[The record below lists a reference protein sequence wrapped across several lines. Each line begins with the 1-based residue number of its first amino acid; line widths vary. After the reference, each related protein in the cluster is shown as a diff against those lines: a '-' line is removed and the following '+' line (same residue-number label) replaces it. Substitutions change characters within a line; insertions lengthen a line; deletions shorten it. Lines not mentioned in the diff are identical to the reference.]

1 MPAFARLQEHK
12 DQRLATYHAI
22 TPASVD
28 IVVPIFL
35 GMALV
40 VNELVPLIFGDK
52 WLPSIPSMRVLLLIG
67 IAQSIT
73 YILIALL
80 IGTGHP
86 AVRSRLLLAEALT
99 KTACIM
105 VVVNQGITAVS
116 TAIVIAAF
124 IMLPLW
130 LLTAK
135 RILAFSFG
143 PYLKAIAPGVVSAAV
158 MSVAILFTRQ
168 QLDSSLPPELLLAAL
183 VVVGISSYGL
193 TMLVLFRATIINAL
207 NMLRKNR

>member
-1 MPAFARLQEHK
+1 
-12 DQRLATYHAI
+12 
-22 TPASVD
+22 
-28 IVVPIFL
+28 
-35 GMALV
+35 
-40 VNELVPLIFGDK
+40 
-52 WLPSIPSMRVLLLIG
+52 
-67 IAQSIT
+67 
-73 YILIALL
+73 
-80 IGTGHP
+80 
-86 AVRSRLLLAEALT
+86 
-99 KTACIM
+99 M

-207 NMLRKNR
+207 NMLRNNR